1 MKHKSV
7 LKIAARRIF
16 FQTLFF
22 STLLF
27 AILAGFHWQ
36 ALKPGVPVDPLF
48 YGSMFLFLILF
59 GLLQWMVQK
68 NTLAKLLA
76 DRTVRPKANEAPPP
90 GSRQVDDDQEARTNE
105 QKRLFVHL
113 FSVLQREGRLL
124 DFFQEDLSLY
134 EDAQIGAAVRGI
146 HESCVKSLSRYL
158 SPKPIMEQAEGDTV
172 SIPPGFDPNAVKLT
186 GNVVGQ
192 PPFTGILRHR
202 GWRLQSVALPELS
215 ASDNPALLAPAEVEI
230 I

>member
-7 LKIAARRIF
+7 LKVAARRTF

-36 ALKPGVPVDPLF
+36 ASKPGVPVDLLF
-48 YGSMFLFLILF
+48 YGSMLSFLLLF

-76 DRTVRPKANEAPPP
+76 DRTDRPKTKAVQPPVN
-90 GSRQVDDDQEARTNE
+90 RQVDGDQEAHTNE

-158 SPKPIMEQAEGDTV
+158 SPKPIMDKAEGDTI
-172 SIPPGFDPNAVKLT
+172 SIPPGFDPSTVKLT

-202 GWRLQSVALPELS
+202 GWRLQSIALPELS